1 MKKKKEETPQFED
14 VLFSDIFDKP
24 VAFDENVKKQN
35 EGKVQNNIRLSKG
48 MWRTDKEKEKYL
60 NNFERLP

>member
-14 VLFSDIFDKP
+14 VLFSDIFDNP